1 VATVRAFARQI
12 VPAERHHREAGLSRL
27 AIRFSNSIEM
37 GEDLEYVQRYW
48 YSGKWDGVVVS

>member
-1 VATVRAFARQI
+1 MRAFARQI